1 MIVYSLVSLSFFFNL
16 FKFKSILEAF
26 IWGSVLGIRGK
37 SPSRVEQEK
46 RFWTTGIDI
55 PYSIN
60 LKPAFL
66 CQLSQTT
73 GKFRVWE
80 GVLSKT
86 LTHGTY
92 VL

>member
-1 MIVYSLVSLSFFFNL
+1 MGLCAGHQGQIPLQGRAREKILDDRCRHSL
-16 FKFKSILEAF
+16 
-26 IWGSVLGIRGK
+26 
-37 SPSRVEQEK
+37 
-46 RFWTTGIDI
+46 
-55 PYSIN
+55 N

-86 LTHGTY
+86 LTHDTY